1 MQLFYVDAGVRME
14 LIDIGR
20 NGLSMAVKTIIAQRL
35 VNIYNNFGNCRSVL
49 VGKIPPVK

>member
-1 MQLFYVDAGVRME
+1 MLLFYVNADVQME
-14 LIDIGR
+14 LIDIVR

-35 VNIYNNFGNCRSVL
+35 VNIYNNFGNCRNVL